1 VSAVSSLDEP
11 DVVED
16 GEQTMAGRLLIAA
29 HGLLKTSLR
38 IGRPRSRTVMKWLG
52 DLSPSAARPKTSAIP
67 NREIAS
73 IPQSRHVDPIMRVQ
87 GTFVLGVVILALSQ
101 ASPLAERLPIRTL
114 TTADGLPRDQLQCV
128 RSDARGFLWF
138 CTPEGLVRFDGQMAV
153 TFGREQGLD
162 PARIRSFL
170 PATGERY
177 FVGADGAL
185 FAFHAGSTDAVGR
198 FTAIARDDGRQVAGV
213 NALAESRDRSIWCAT
228 GNGLLHLFEE
238 AGQRHLVEVE
248 IGLPRAVDNDLIVR
262 SVREDERGM
271 LWIGTTSGL
280 YARRPDGHVTRLT
293 TANGLPADDVLNVV
307 LDDERRLWAATRQG
321 LVLLDRDATVRG
333 EAHAVRRVF
342 TERDGLLNRNVRAV
356 HPEGSTLWIATRGGI
371 VEATL
376 AATSGLHVERNVGG
390 FTAWD
395 ITTDQR
401 GDVWAAT
408 ESGARRIAREGFTI
422 YTAED
427 GLPATSVSSL
437 FETSNGDVCAT
448 TLVERIGLSCFDG
461 HRFRRVPVRATA
473 AITDVGWG
481 WSQLTL
487 QDRRGGWW
495 IPTGEGV
502 LRFAPGPAS
511 SLTDARPHAIYTRR
525 AGLRS
530 DNIFRLFEDSRD
542 GIWVATYAE
551 GANGLARVDVATG
564 ALRLFGPEDGF
575 PGDLSFALAFAED
588 RSGAIWVGFD
598 GGRLLRYRGRFEDIP
613 LRHGPPGQ
621 RPPTYESV
629 SSILVDH
636 SGRVWITSTDQG
648 LGRVEQPDAAT
659 PAITWYGKAQ
669 GLSSD
674 TASVL
679 VEDVSGDLLV
689 GTGRGVD
696 RVDPDTGRFTHY
708 SADEGVPRGEIQG
721 ALRDRQGRI
730 WLATTGGVA
739 LLNPRG
745 DRPPL
750 RPTTLI
756 TGVRVAGMPLS
767 IRADGAQR
775 IDAFTV
781 QPGDGRIEIDFVTPG
796 ARGADGLRYQ
806 HWLEG
811 VDQEWTTTD
820 ARTVALA
827 GAAPGYYRFL
837 VRSILANGVQTN
849 AASVEFIV
857 LAPVWRRG
865 WFIALVVLGT
875 SALAFAFHRARVRR
889 AVAVERV
896 RSEIAAD
903 LHDGVGASLSRIAIL
918 SDVVKQQA
926 HAALPDAMPALT
938 AIGDNAR
945 AVIDDMSDAVWFI
958 DPRLDNLQQVVARLR
973 ALASELFAGQ
983 PIGWTIEAP
992 TEASRVT
999 LTSDQRRHIYLML
1012 KESLTNVLRHAKAA
1026 HVAVRI
1032 TTERATLRLE
1042 VSDDGIGLNGQR
1054 GTHVPPRLGGR
1065 GIDNLYRRAA
1075 LLGGTVQ
1082 IVARDPARG
1091 TSIIVE
1097 MPVSRPH
1104 VHAVGSV

>member
-1 VSAVSSLDEP
+1 
-11 DVVED
+11 
-16 GEQTMAGRLLIAA
+16 
-29 HGLLKTSLR
+29 
-38 IGRPRSRTVMKWLG
+38 
-52 DLSPSAARPKTSAIP
+52 
-67 NREIAS
+67 
-73 IPQSRHVDPIMRVQ
+73 MRVI
-87 GTFVLGVVILALSQ
+87 GTFVLAVILALSQ
-101 ASPLAERLPIRTL
+101 ARSFAERLPIRTL

-138 CTPEGLVRFDGQMAV
+138 CTAEGLVRFDGRTAV
-153 TFGREQGLD
+153 TFGREQGID
-162 PARIRSFL
+162 PVRIRSFL

-185 FAFHAGSTDAVGR
+185 FAFHAESGEGAGR
-198 FTAIARDDGRQVAGV
+198 FAAIARDDGRRVGGV
-213 NALAESRDRSIWCAT
+213 NALEESRDRSIWCAT
-228 GNGLLHLFEE
+228 GNGLLHLFEI

-248 IGLPRAVDNDLIVR
+248 IGLPRAVENDLIVH

-271 LWIGTTSGL
+271 LWIGATSGL
-280 YARRPDGHVTRLT
+280 YLRPPGGHVTRLT

-307 LDDERRLWAATRQG
+307 LDDQRRVWVATRQG
-321 LVLLDRDATVRG
+321 LVLLDRDATVR
-333 EAHAVRRVF
+333 ADAQAVRRVF
-342 TERDGLLNRNVRAV
+342 TERDGLLNRNVRAI
-356 HPEGSTLWIATRGGI
+356 HPDRSTLWIATLDGI

-376 AATSGLHVERNVGG
+376 AAPQGLRVEGTVGG

-395 ITTDQR
+395 ITTDLR
-401 GDVWAAT
+401 GDIWAAT
-408 ESGARRIAREGFTI
+408 ESGARRIAREGFTT

-427 GLPATSVSSL
+427 GLPATSVSAL
-437 FETSNGDVCAT
+437 FETNDGDVCAT
-448 TLVERIGLSCFDG
+448 TLVSRIGLSCFDG
-461 HRFRRVPVRATA
+461 HRFRRVPVGATA
-473 AITDVGWG
+473 AIADVGWG

-487 QDRRGGWW
+487 QDRRRGWW
-495 IPTGEGV
+495 IPTGEGL
-502 LRFAPGPAS
+502 LRLAPGPAS
-511 SLTDARPHAIYTRR
+511 SLAGGHPDAIYTRR

-530 DNIFRLFEDSRD
+530 DSVFRVFEDSHD
-542 GIWVATYAE
+542 GIWAATYAE
-551 GANGLARVDVATG
+551 GANGLARVDIATG
-564 ALRLFGPEDGF
+564 ALRRFGPEDGF
-575 PGDLSFALAFAED
+575 PSDLSFALAFAED
-588 RSGAIWVGFD
+588 RSGAIWVGFE
-598 GGRLLRYRGRFEDIP
+598 GGHLLRYRGRFEDIP

-621 RPPTYESV
+621 VLPAYENV
-629 SSILVDH
+629 SSILVDR
-636 SGRVWITSTDQG
+636 SGRVWIASTDQG
-648 LGRVEQPDAAT
+648 LGRVDQADAAT

-674 TASVL
+674 TAWVL
-679 VEDVSGDLLV
+679 VEDMSGDLLV

-696 RVDPDTGRFTHY
+696 RFDPDTGRFTHY
-708 SADEGVPRGEIQG
+708 TADEGVPRGEIRG

-739 LLNPRG
+739 LFHTRG

-756 TGVRVAGMPLS
+756 TGVRVGGMPLS

-775 IDAFTV
+775 VDAFTV
-781 QPGDGRIEIDFVTPG
+781 QPGDRRIEIDFVTPG

-806 HWLEG
+806 HRLEG

-827 GAAPGYYRFL
+827 GASQGRYRFL
-837 VRSILANGVQTN
+837 VRSILANGVQTDP
-849 AASVEFIV
+849 ASVEFIV

-865 WFIALVVLGT
+865 WSIALLAIGI
-875 SALAFAFHRARVRR
+875 SALTFAFHRARVRH

-896 RSEIAAD
+896 RSQIAAD

-926 HAALPDAMPALT
+926 HAAVPEAMAALT

-958 DPRLDNLQQVVARLR
+958 DPRLDNLQQVVARVR

-983 PIGWTIEAP
+983 PIGWTVDAP
-992 TEASRVT
+992 SDASRVT

-1012 KESLTNVLRHAKAA
+1012 KESITNVVRHAKAT

-1032 TTERATLRLE
+1032 TVERSTLRLE
-1042 VSDDGIGLNGQR
+1042 VSDDGIGFSGGA
-1054 GTHVPPRLGGR
+1054 GTHAPARLGGR
-1065 GIDNLYRRAA
+1065 GLDNLHRRAA

-1082 IVARDPARG
+1082 IATRDRAPG
-1091 TSIIVE
+1091 TSILVKI
-1097 MPVSRPH
+1097 PASRPH
-1104 VHAVGSV
+1104 VHAVGSVQSQR